1 MQKWTWAAAAAVGV
15 IAAAA
20 VFDGP
25 AAVAQENRDIIV
37 TAPSIEAGV
46 GQAPTSW
53 FRRVPS
59 LIRPR
64 ISPDGSKLVVQMQD
78 QGRAAVGW
86 LDLANAG
93 RAPVFFAQMGELRNE
108 GDRTVS
114 NYSWVGNDIIVMTVV
129 TRENFGGQRGDTRR
143 LVAYDLNSRSTT
155 RLAWA
160 GAGADGGSILHI
172 DHDNGR
178 ILVNRNG
185 FANGVS
191 TGAEVIS
198 VDVRTGRYTM
208 VQRANL
214 EVQGWFA
221 DPDGV
226 VRLGVGY
233 DRESGRRRIMYR
245 SNASQV
251 FRTIFNAADPS
262 FTDAGLNPLWI
273 SPSSDFALVS
283 DNKSGTARIY
293 RVNLATMAYSNPVF
307 ESPGYDVDGIVTN
320 FGGRMPIGFAVTES
334 RARVQ
339 WTNPSYR
346 EMVTLLEERFGEG
359 NVSIGTSNRDETTFV
374 IYVSSGNLAGAYYLF
389 NTATGDLRL
398 VGNQWNHVA
407 MTAMNPVSAFRYTAS
422 DGVEIEAILTMPRH
436 RRQTTNLPMVMI
448 VHGGPFG
455 PRDEIRYDSWAQS
468 MAELGY
474 VVVQPNYRGSGGY
487 GRQFVTMGRDNGF
500 GLRMQDDLNDVVDH
514 LVRQGTID
522 PNRVCMM
529 GWSYGG
535 YASARAAQRDP
546 DRYRCTVAGAGV
558 YDLAMMREYDQSYL
572 GSFGAN
578 YLAKGAAE
586 LNSVSPARNTAG
598 RWSPI
603 LIVHG
608 LRDARVPIA
617 QARTLVSRLRGS
629 GKVEGRDF
637 AYIEQREN
645 THNLDYDD
653 VQTEWLEGARDWLA
667 RWNPAYIDSDS
678 DRPVPVVPEG
688 DRPARSN

>member
-1 MQKWTWAAAAAVGV
+1 MQKLTLAATAALGV
-15 IAAAA
+15 IAAVAA
-20 VFDGP
+20 FGGP
-25 AAVAQENRDIIV
+25 EAVAQENRDIVV
-37 TAPSIEAGV
+37 TAPSIESGV

-53 FRRVPS
+53 FRRIPS

-64 ISPDGSKLVVQMQD
+64 ISPDGTKLVVQMQD

-86 LDLANAG
+86 LDLSNPRA
-93 RAPVFFAQMGELRNE
+93 APVFFAQMGELRNE

-114 NYSWVGNDIIVMTVV
+114 NYNWVGNDVIVMTVI
-129 TRENFGGQRGDTRR
+129 TRENFFGQRGDTRR
-143 LVAYDLNSRSTT
+143 LVAYDLNTGRTT
-155 RLAWA
+155 RLAWD
-160 GAGADGGSILHI
+160 GAGSDGGSILHT
-172 DHDNGR
+172 DHANGR

-185 FANGVS
+185 FSNGAS

-208 VQRANL
+208 VQRPNL
-214 EVQGWFA
+214 EVGGWFA

-251 FRTIFNAADPS
+251 FRTIFNEADPS

-273 SPSSDFALVS
+273 SPTSDFALVS
-283 DNKSGTARIY
+283 DNRSGFARVY
-293 RVNLATMAYSNPVF
+293 RVNLATNAYSAPVF
-307 ESPGYDVDGIVTN
+307 ESTGYDVDGVITN
-320 FGGRMPIGFAVTES
+320 FGGRMPIGFAVTEARS
-334 RARVQ
+334 RVQ

-346 EMVTLLEERFGEG
+346 EMVSVLEERFGAG
-359 NVSIGTSNRDETTFV
+359 NVSIGSSNQNETVFV
-374 IYVSSGNLAGAYYLF
+374 VYVSSGNLAGAYYLF
-389 NTATGDLRL
+389 NTETGDLRL
-398 VGNQWNHVA
+398 IGNQWNHVA

-436 RRQTTNLPMVMI
+436 RRQATNLPMVMI

-455 PRDEIRYDSWAQS
+455 PRDEIRYDSWAQA

-487 GRQFVTMGRDNGF
+487 GRQFITMGRDNGF
-500 GLRMQDDLNDVVDH
+500 GLRMQDDLNDAVDH
-514 LVRQGTID
+514 LARQGTID

-546 DRYRCTVAGAGV
+546 DRYRCTIAGAGV
-558 YDLAMMREYDQSYL
+558 YDLVMMREYDQNYL
-572 GSFGAN
+572 GSFGSN

-586 LNSVSPARNTAG
+586 LNSVSPARNPSG
-598 RWSPI
+598 RWAPI

-617 QARTLVSRLRGS
+617 QARTLVSRLRGA
-629 GKVEGRDF
+629 GKVEGQDF

-653 VQTEWLEGARDWLA
+653 VQNEWLEGARDWLA

-688 DRPARSN
+688 NRPARSN